1 MQFLK
6 LISDAFWYLDGRQE
20 TIRLAQSFTSTIT
33 QFQNGKVLIMLNYV
47 FNLFYKSQIIF
58 VQLQYSILLAQFF
71 YSKITFSQN
80 LTWKPVAEA
89 LLTIS
94 AILYIFVFFVYI
106 NFLK

>member
-1 MQFLK
+1 MTVIQFLK

-20 TIRLAQSFTSTIT
+20 TIRLAQSFTSTLT

-58 VQLQYSILLAQFF
+58 GQLQYSILLAQFF
-71 YSKITFSQN
+71 YSEITFFRK

-94 AILYIFVFFVYI
+94 AIL
-106 NFLK
+106 